1 MYRCPEKFFLTILG
15 RDLGIRGF
23 FPLFFIPQSPN
34 PGENFSG
41 GLYNQNIV
49 CKRICPVILIVLLLS
64 GALACRLLP
73 PAAAPLVAAT
83 LTAAP
88 TLAPTST
95 PPPATPVIAPSPSPI
110 AVSEDLTPYRS
121 AMRPEFAGDVDKLAA
136 TGASRYDLEVR
147 LEWPPANSGGE
158 PRLAGS
164 ERIHY
169 TNTETTPLAEI
180 YFHLYPNLP
189 GYGGQMQVESIS
201 VDGQAVR
208 PEAAGKGAI
217 LRVMMPQPLDPG
229 AAIDLALTYTVRVP
243 SQAGHGYNIF
253 SASDNTLALT
263 GFYPAIAV
271 YDEQGWNI
279 GAPPS
284 YGDAT
289 YLDTSLYQVKLT
301 VPEALVVAASGTLL
315 GSEANG
321 DGSKT
326 LSLASGPMRDFYLAS
341 RNDFLVAQTTVD
353 GIVVNSYYPPQL
365 EAGGRRALNFAAEAL
380 RVFNQRFGPYP
391 YAEFDVVATPTTAG
405 GVEYPGLVVIK
416 QQLYDQ
422 ENHFFEFTIAH
433 EVAHQWWYGLVGN
446 DQVDDPW
453 LDEALTNY
461 SAVFYW
467 EAVKGPDQ
475 AQGLIQ
481 TLFFDSYEYAK
492 QQGQDR
498 AVIGPVADFS
508 ADEYGL
514 IVYRKGPLFFNA
526 LRQEVGD
533 EIYFKIMQ
541 TYFSEYKYKVV
552 QPVDLMTVIENVSGR
567 DVEPLVETW
576 LQSRVVP

>member
-1 MYRCPEKFFLTILG
+1 MYL
-15 RDLGIRGF
+15 
-23 FPLFFIPQSPN
+23 FPFN
-34 PGENFSG
+34 RNAAH
-41 GLYNQNIV
+41 
-49 CKRICPVILIVLLLS
+49 KRIRPVILIILLLS
-64 GALACRLLP
+64 GALGCRLLP
-73 PAAAPLVAAT
+73 PAAAPLAAAPPTT
-83 LTAAP
+83 LPAAP
-88 TLAPTST
+88 TALPSPAVVPPTSVPT
-95 PPPATPVIAPSPSPI
+95 ASPPTAALVAAPSPSPP
-110 AVSEDLTPYRS
+110 AVGEDLTPYRS
-121 AMRPEFAGDVDKLAA
+121 AMRPEFGGDVDTIAA
-136 TGASRYDLEVR
+136 AGASRYDLEVR

-158 PRLAGS
+158 PRLAGI

-169 TNTETTPLAEI
+169 TNTETAPLAEI
-180 YFHLYPNLP
+180 YFYLYPNLP

-208 PEAAGKGAI
+208 PEVAANPAI
-217 LRVMMPQPLDPG
+217 LRTPLPQPLTPG

-243 SQAGHGYNIF
+243 TQAGHGYNIF
-253 SASDNTLALT
+253 SASDNTIALT

-271 YDEQGWNI
+271 YDEQGWNVEI
-279 GAPPS
+279 PPS

-301 VPEALVVAASGTLL
+301 VPEALVVAASGSLL
-315 GSEANG
+315 GSVANG

-326 LSLASGPMRDFYLAS
+326 LTLVSGPMRDFYLAG

-353 GIVVNSYYPPQL
+353 GVVVNNYYPPHL
-365 EAGGRRALNFAAEAL
+365 EAGGRQALGFAAEAL

-405 GVEYPGLVVIK
+405 GVEYPGLVVIA
-416 QQLYDQ
+416 QNLYDQ
-422 ENHFFEFTIAH
+422 EGYFFEFTIAH

-467 EAVKGPDQ
+467 EAVKGPDRARELVQ
-475 AQGLIQ
+475 A
-481 TLFFDSYEYAK
+481 LFFGLYEYAK
-492 QQGQDR
+492 QQGLDR
-498 AVIGPVADFS
+498 AVIGSVADFS
-508 ADEYGL
+508 EDEYGP
-514 IVYRKGPLFFNA
+514 IVYGKGPLFFNA

-533 EIYFKIMQ
+533 EIYLKIMQ

-552 QPVDLMTVIENVSGR
+552 QPADLMTVIEEVSGHEV
-567 DVEPLVETW
+567 DPLVETW
-576 LQSRVVP
+576 LQGRVVP